1 MRLDEIEVNYIDKR
15 PGDVM
20 RHRGDGSKAAVELG
34 WKPMMNME
42 DGLSEI
48 KFHDKIAALEKLG
61 RHLGVFEKDNKQKSD
76 ITVKRIGFESDI

>member
-1 MRLDEIEVNYIDKR
+1 MGLDEIEVNYIDKR

-42 DGLSEI
+42 DGLRETI
-48 KFHDKIAALEKLG
+48 EWYKG
-61 RHLGVFEKDNKQKSD
+61 RV
-76 ITVKRIGFESDI
+76 